1 MVSDMQEAQPAD
13 GDEVLVKII
22 FGVKL
27 AINYRG
33 IRLIHFED
41 FVRAI
46 LLESDNDAIVVH
58 AVLRRWLSAVVN
70 NQNLLGGRLRT
81 DLLFLRCNYITR
93 DRMISVGRNL
103 LQERCPGNN
112 VSFVLHS
119 ES

>member
-1 MVSDMQEAQPAD
+1 MVSDVQKTLSTD
-13 GDEVLVKII
+13 GDEVLVKVV

-33 IRLIHFED
+33 IRLIHLED
-41 FVRAI
+41 SVRAV
-46 LLESDNDAIVVH
+46 LFESDNDAIVVH

-70 NQNLLGGRLRT
+70 NQNLLGGGLRT